1 MNNKLN
7 FKQSIVAA
15 ITAAVVAAAI
25 NAIIF
30 LILHGIGVF
39 TDDIMIQPQTP
50 LSIAPVLIS
59 SIMPLII
66 GGILFY
72 ILERYTKNGYK
83 IFSIISIVFLLL
95 SFINP
100 FALIPGVTIAYG
112 IGLNLMH
119 VVAAA
124 SILYFIKR
132 AKSKN

>member
-25 NAIIF
+25 NALIF